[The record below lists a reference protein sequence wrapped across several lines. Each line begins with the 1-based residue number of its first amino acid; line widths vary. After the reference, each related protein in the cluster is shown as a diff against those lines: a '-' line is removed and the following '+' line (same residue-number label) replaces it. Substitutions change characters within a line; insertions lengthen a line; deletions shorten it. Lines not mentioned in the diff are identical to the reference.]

1 MKDIVK
7 HETKLGSDGKLKAAF
22 GADET
27 DLIVQVEARYPHALL
42 IEPGIKA
49 LESALDK
56 LEKAIP
62 GDWDK
67 PLIEKI
73 KAEAREE
80 IREQIAKYIS
90 AQQEPEP
97 QNMPAA
103 QDANETQA

>member
-1 MKDIVK
+1 MKDIVS

-22 GADET
+22 GADEK
-27 DLIVQVEARYPHALL
+27 DLIVQLEARYPHALV
-42 IEPGIKA
+42 IEPGLKA
-49 LESALDK
+49 LDSALDK

-67 PLIEKI
+67 PIIEKI

-80 IREQIAKYIS
+80 ILELVQKQLTQS
-90 AQQEPEP
+90 EPEP